1 LNPYILHLL
10 KKTLGVNYK
19 VCNSACRSELN
30 RWRMKTKIQLS
41 IIKFWEHIV
50 NSYNTLIHKIY
61 LTTDQ
66 NNAAI
71 FLWLSQ
77 AMTGFLMYHI
87 VVLFYGS
94 CFINFI
100 NLRLKTTCVPASV
113 LYTYAPHTNINN
125 STTLQAAIMY
135 TVFDN
140 NL

>member
-1 LNPYILHLL
+1 
-10 KKTLGVNYK
+10 
-19 VCNSACRSELN
+19 
-30 RWRMKTKIQLS
+30 MKTKIQLS

-61 LTTDQ
+61 VATDK
-66 NNAAI
+66 NTAAI

-113 LYTYAPHTNINN
+113 LYTYATHTNKNN
-125 STTLQAAIMY
+125 RSTLQTAIMY
-135 TVFDN
+135 TVVVN
-140 NL
+140 NM